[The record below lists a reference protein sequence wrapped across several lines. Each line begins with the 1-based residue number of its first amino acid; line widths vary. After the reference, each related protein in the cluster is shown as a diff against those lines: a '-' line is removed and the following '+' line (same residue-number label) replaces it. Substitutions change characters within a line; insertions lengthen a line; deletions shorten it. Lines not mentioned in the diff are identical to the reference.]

1 MTDLTCREMTGF
13 LTDYLDGTLPLAE
26 RGVFEQHLAECRDC
40 VAYLRT
46 YAETIRLARETR
58 DADALPAGVPEDLVR
73 AILAARRGT
82 TKGAT

>member
-1 MTDLTCREMTGF
+1 M
-13 LTDYLDGTLPLAE
+13 
-26 RGVFEQHLAECRDC
+26 FEQHLAECRDC

-58 DADALPAGVPEDLVR
+58 DADALPAGVPEDVVR

-82 TKGAT
+82 KGAT

>member
-13 LTDYLDGTLPLAE
+13 LADYLDGTLLLAE

-82 TKGAT
+82 KGAT

>member
-13 LTDYLDGTLPLAE
+13 LADYLDGTLPLAE

-82 TKGAT
+82 KGAT